1 MLMATG
7 FFDRLRGVFRVHAD
21 RTISRLETPDVLAAQ
36 SVQASKANRDQ
47 VYRQLV
53 ASKAAEVEARQR
65 AAKAVTEAKV
75 YRERAT
81 ARLGRGDRDGAEVAM
96 REALQRE
103 QMAAKLNADC
113 EQAGRVN
120 AELSLSLARL
130 DTEVADIGMQAVI
143 STSRYRQAQAIK
155 GVAEARY
162 GDPAHP
168 RRGAREMLRSADERT
183 GSIAA
188 QGQAVWEIGQALPN
202 AEFDVEDVDTQV
214 AFELDAIAARN
225 ESALGTGES
234 GNSAAGASATADV
247 AGPADSATSADP
259 AGSSNPVGLA
269 DPTTPA
275 S

>member
-1 MLMATG
+1 MATG

-143 STSRYRQAQAIK
+143 STSRYRQAQAIN

-188 QGQAVWEIGQALPN
+188 QGQAVWEIGQSLPN
-202 AEFDVEDVDTQV
+202 AEFDVEDVDSQV

-234 GNSAAGASATADV
+234 GSSVAGASAAADV
-247 AGPADSATSADP
+247 AGPADSAISADP
-259 AGSSNPVGLA
+259 AGSSDPVGSA
-269 DPTTPA
+269 DPASPA